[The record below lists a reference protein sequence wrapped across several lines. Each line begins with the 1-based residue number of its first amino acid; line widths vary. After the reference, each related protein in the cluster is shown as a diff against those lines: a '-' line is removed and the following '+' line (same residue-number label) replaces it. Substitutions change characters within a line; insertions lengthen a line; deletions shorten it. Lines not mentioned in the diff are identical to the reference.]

1 VVVLVRRG
9 RQLVCWVQTSCMTRG
24 DEEKGV
30 DRGQWECI
38 SESIGM
44 NLRPEGAQKY
54 EIRAVM
60 FSGVGDGK

>member
-1 VVVLVRRG
+1 
-9 RQLVCWVQTSCMTRG
+9 MTRG